1 MDDSKPQA
9 AQTPDAV
16 QSPPPDSPPSA
27 WRDMVSIFG
36 VLVSALLLA
45 FVLITF
51 VFQSYQVDGP
61 SMEPTLNTG
70 DHLIVWKVPQTIAG
84 VTGNDY
90 IPNRGDVIIFDV
102 PASAANPT
110 ELQLVKRVIALPGER
125 IAIRNGTVTVY
136 NQAHPQ
142 GFQPDRTLPYGTVIT
157 TTPGNI
163 DVVVGDNQVFVLGDH
178 RDNSKDSRD
187 LGPVRSD
194 DIVGKLIARVLPA
207 NNFKI
212 F

>member
-142 GFQPDRTLPYGTVIT
+142 GFQPHL
-157 TTPGNI
+157 
-163 DVVVGDNQVFVLGDH
+163 
-178 RDNSKDSRD
+178 S
-187 LGPVRSD
+187 
-194 DIVGKLIARVLPA
+194 
-207 NNFKI
+207 
-212 F
+212 